1 MDKDYLENLLIQ
13 FMKKFTDVDDA
24 SLKALV
30 KEVPIVSVKK
40 GTVLLEQGDEP
51 RNCIFV
57 MQGCVRQYRVDE
69 LGNELTSDFYTEE
82 QWITIFYERDQD
94 QVSKFSLSC
103 VEDCILVMGDVNL
116 KTAMFSQHAHLKDM
130 TYRMLEEKIGEIK
143 EDLSGFMSSSPEERV
158 KALKQNRPDLFKRV
172 PQHQLASYLG
182 LTPESLSRIK
192 KRIEK
197 DKTR

>member
-143 EDLSGFMSSSPEERV
+143 DDLSGFMSSSPEERV

>member
-1 MDKDYLENLLIQ
+1 MDKGYFENLLIQ
-13 FMKKFTDVDDA
+13 FMKKFTDIEEA
-24 SLKALV
+24 SLRELTKDI
-30 KEVPIVSVKK
+30 PIVAVEK

-51 RNCIFV
+51 RHCIFV
-57 MQGCVRQYRVDE
+57 LKGCIRQYRVDE
-69 LGNELTSDFYTEE
+69 QGDELTSDFYTEE
-82 QWITIFYERDQD
+82 QWVTVFYERDQD

-116 KTAMFSQHAHLKDM
+116 KAAMFSQHAPLKDM

-158 KALKQNRPDLFKRV
+158 KALKQNRPDLFQRV

-197 DKTR
+197 DKI